1 MPPSSNQVEPSNPN
15 RCPVD
20 GCPKG
25 RRSGQLM
32 CKQHW
37 YMVPVE
43 LRKRVWATAREMWE
57 STEARADWEQAA
69 DIAVTAVEEK
79 EAANA

>member
-1 MPPSSNQVEPSNPN
+1 MSAN
-15 RCPVD
+15 RCPID

-43 LRKRVWATAREMWE
+43 LRKRVWATARRMWE
-57 STEARADWEQAA
+57 STEAAGEWEEARDVA
-69 DIAVTAVEEK
+69 IVAVEEK
-79 EAANA
+79 LDRPQQREVSGGDDG

>member
-1 MPPSSNQVEPSNPN
+1 MADAN

-25 RRSGQLM
+25 RRIGQLM
-32 CKQHW
+32 CKHHW

-43 LRKRVWATAREMWE
+43 LRKRVWATALAMWE
-57 STEARADWEQAA
+57 STEAGAEWKEAA
-69 DIAVTAVEEK
+69 DVAVTAVEEK
-79 EAANA
+79 EATR